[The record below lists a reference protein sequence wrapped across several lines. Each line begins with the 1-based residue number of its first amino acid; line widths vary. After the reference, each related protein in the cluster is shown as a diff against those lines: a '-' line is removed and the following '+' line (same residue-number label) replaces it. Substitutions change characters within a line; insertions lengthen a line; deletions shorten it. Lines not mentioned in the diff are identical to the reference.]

1 MPDWLDFADCV
12 HTTQQFDLVPARTGE
27 LPLTTAPVPVYCGE
41 FWTAKQRQAAR
52 LHEVS
57 YRSEEHTSELQSH

>member
-41 FWTAKQRQAAR
+41 
-52 LHEVS
+52 
-57 YRSEEHTSELQSH
+57 